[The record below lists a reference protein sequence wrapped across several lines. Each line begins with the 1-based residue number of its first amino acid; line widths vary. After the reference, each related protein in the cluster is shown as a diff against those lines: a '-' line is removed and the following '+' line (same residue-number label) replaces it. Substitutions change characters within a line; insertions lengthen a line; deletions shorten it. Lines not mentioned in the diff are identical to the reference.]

1 MPDLN
6 LGPIP
11 FAPTDRRYVPPERRR
26 RQPRPPSERPRPD
39 VAAAAIAPK
48 FELVTGQTPRP
59 LQERSSLPTTI
70 FSVAAHAGLF
80 GAAFLLFSVTAGIAL
95 PTPRQASNLI
105 AVVVAAP
112 PPPPP
117 PAPAAPAPA
126 APAAREAA
134 EPAAVPPLPP
144 APPLERPLQ
153 DLAVALPGFAGLAP
167 EELPPTYGLGAL
179 GGGPALSTGF
189 GGVAGGVGWGAGTA
203 PGAPQEPVK
212 VEPAEAPTLVH
223 RVEPVYPKEA
233 AAGRIQGT
241 VVVEA
246 TVDEQGS
253 VQEVRVVRSITELDA
268 AAIAAV
274 KQWRYEPLT
283 VDGRPASFVITINV
297 SFHLR

>member
-1 MPDLN
+1 MPDLD
-6 LGPIP
+6 LGHIA
-11 FAPTDRRYVPPERRR
+11 FTETEKRYVPPERRR
-26 RQPRPPSERPRPD
+26 KKRRSQLSVPPPD
-39 VAAAAIAPK
+39 SPNPAIAPK

-70 FSVAAHAGLF
+70 VSLVAHTGVF
-80 GAAFLLFSVTAGIAL
+80 GVAFLLFSVSAGIAL

-117 PAPAAPAPA
+117 LAPAPA
-126 APAAREAA
+126 AASAPAAA
-134 EPAAVPPLPP
+134 EPAAVSPLPP

-153 DLAVALPGFAGLAP
+153 TLAALPGLARLAP
-167 EELPPTYGLGAL
+167 EERPASYGLGGL
-179 GGGPALSTGF
+179 GSGPSLSNGF

-203 PGAPQEPVK
+203 PGPQEPVK
-212 VEPAEAPTLVH
+212 VAAAEAPTLIH

-233 AAGRIQGT
+233 SAGRIQGT

-246 TVDEQGS
+246 TVDEQGN
-253 VQEVRVVRSITELDA
+253 VQDVKILRSIEQLDD

-274 KQWRYEPLT
+274 RQWRYEPLT
-283 VDGRPASFVITINV
+283 VDGKPASFVITINV